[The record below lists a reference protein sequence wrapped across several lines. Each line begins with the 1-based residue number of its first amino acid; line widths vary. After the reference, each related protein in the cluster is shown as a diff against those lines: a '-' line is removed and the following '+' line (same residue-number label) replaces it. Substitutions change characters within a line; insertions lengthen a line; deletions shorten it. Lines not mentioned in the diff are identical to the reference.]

1 VGLRV
6 DDSRPETIILTG
18 GTTHLVSTVPP
29 WIQRHL
35 SGESN
40 RASPSD
46 LVERLAFQ
54 QELLLALDNYVE
66 KYGVSFPNVLVPTRV

>member
-54 QELLLALDNYVE
+54 QEMLLALDNYVE
-66 KYGVSFPNVLVPTRV
+66 KYGVSFPNILITARV